1 MAIVLIAIEDRMA
14 RKWAGRKVLTYA
26 GLADEIRAKIPCFT
40 RDDFRTKEAKNKYL
54 DVIIRK
60 PLKDPQGK
68 MLPDDDESHIP
79 VATVSKT
86 YGLLQHLELFEV
98 LKRALGYIVFDPQ
111 SLEAELMVTEYGE
124 RMRVSFLLHHC
135 EFNPGDG
142 YPMVLKVNALN
153 SVDGRA
159 SLGID
164 MTWYRPV
171 SGTSLMYQMSKK
183 LKKRHVKTLDPQL
196 IEEFLVQQLNRL
208 RGEHNL
214 YSEWYQTRRSRYQ
227 VEHWIAETVAEKW
240 GRKASNRV
248 HRISRDGWDAGNVEV
263 PEIFAPVQNLYHLSQ
278 VLSWVAKWAVTPR
291 KKESDQPQLLDD
303 SQQEGAEETED
314 KPNLLQQRP
323 LGNQLKMM
331 MEIPTLMD
339 DLVEMEES
347 PTQIE
352 F

>member
-1 MAIVLIAIEDRMA
+1 MAIVLIPIEDRMA

-26 GLADEIRAKIPCFT
+26 GLADEIRAKIPCFA
-40 RDDFRTKEAKNKYL
+40 RDDFRTKDAKNKYL
-54 DVIIRK
+54 DVIVRK

-98 LKRALGYIVFDPQ
+98 LKRSLAHIVFDPQ
-111 SLEAELMVTEYGE
+111 SLDAELMITEYGE

-135 EFNPGDG
+135 EFSPGDG

-171 SGTSLMYQMSKK
+171 SGTSLMYRMSEK

-196 IEEFLVQQLNRL
+196 IEDFLVRQLNRL

-214 YSEWYQTRRSRYQ
+214 YSEWYQTRRSRDQ
-227 VEHWIAETVAEKW
+227 VEHWIAETVTEKW
-240 GRKASNRV
+240 RTKAAARV
-248 HRISRDGWDAGNVEV
+248 LCIAKTGSDEGNVEV
-263 PEIFAPVQNLYHLSQ
+263 PKIFAPVQNLYHLSQ
-278 VLSWVAKWAVTPR
+278 VLSWVAKWAVTQR

-303 SQQEGAEETED
+303 SQQEEAEETED

-339 DLVEMEES
+339 DLLKMEES
-347 PTQIE
+347 PTQIG